1 MINARVIVYA
11 TIIQLAAFAIF
22 DQGTSPISE
31 ATFRNIITVSMGPMI
46 AVALAHTFAEVL
58 DHQLARGN
66 RFTWAEIGDLIKP
79 NVQFLYVGLAPIVI
93 TLPLLFTSLTSNDV
107 INIIFVF
114 GVVSL
119 FVWGFVAARS
129 SGRPLRGQIIFSIAY
144 GILGMLVVGIELLL
158 GH

>member
-22 DQGTSPISE
+22 DQGDTPITE
-31 ATFRNIITVSMGPMI
+31 ASFRNIITVSLGPMI

-66 RFTWAEIGDLIKP
+66 HFTWADVVDIIKP
-79 NVQFLYVGLAPIVI
+79 NAQFLYVGLAPIVI
-93 TLPLLFTSLTSNDV
+93 TIPFLFTNFTNNDV

-114 GVVSL
+114 GVTSL
-119 FVWGFVAARS
+119 FIWGFIAARS
-129 SGRPLRGQIIFSIAY
+129 SGRPLRGQIIFSLAY
-144 GILGMLVVGIELLL
+144 GILGMFVVGIELLL